1 MVEMTHT
8 LDSFAYVVGVEVI
21 GPQSVRLTFEDGTIG
36 DVDFTGE
43 DWQAILA
50 PLGDPATFAQV
61 KVEQGT
67 LVWPGGL
74 DVAPEPLYREAK
86 RRIVHTPAA

>member
-1 MVEMTHT
+1 MTVMAHT
-8 LDSFAYVVGVEVI
+8 LDSFAYVVGVEVV
-21 GPQSVRLTFEDGTIG
+21 GPRRLRLKFEDGTIG
-36 DVDFTGE
+36 DVDFTDE
-43 DWQAILA
+43 DWRGVLA

-74 DVAPEPLYREAK
+74 DIAPEPLYREAK
-86 RRIVHTPAA
+86 RRIPHTPAA

>member
-1 MVEMTHT
+1 MVVMRHT
-8 LDSFAYVVGVEVI
+8 LDSFAYVAGVEVT
-21 GPQSVRLTFEDGTIG
+21 GPQSLRLTFEDGTVG

-43 DWQAILA
+43 EWRGVLA

-61 KVEQGT
+61 KVEMGT

-86 RRIVHTPAA
+86 RRAVQAPAA